1 MHSHSISTARE
12 TNDCIMIN
20 EDDDHQDARIAFYSS
35 SSASRLPYIYA
46 ALSEEAQEIRLLTI
60 LPSAFASDVHVT
72 LQTHVFA
79 KNIPL
84 QYEALSYTWG
94 SPKVPVDIFVGSP
107 YSRGTISVTQNLAEA
122 LRYLR
127 YEDKIRI
134 LWIDAICVNQLD
146 MAERSSQVKRMA
158 DIYSAASRVVVW
170 LGPESDDSTMA
181 MGCCQLISSNITVDW
196 VRQAMSPV
204 STDTHWANKEEP
216 LPFCG
221 MELAAISRLLD
232 RDWFKRLWIW
242 QEVNLAAEVIVLC
255 GTNTLSWMVIQ
266 DAVFS
271 IYVKSWAQYHNIKW
285 SHRRLLHSLCKGPKG
300 LSLDKLIE
308 NTKHSLCSDSRD
320 RIFALF
326 SLLSAYDR
334 LLTIEPDYSKPAAQ
348 IFEDF
353 TRHYIQGRKHLK
365 ILSTIE
371 TQDQHSELPSWI
383 PNWSTP
389 RITTPFTRTKFSGL
403 SQASAKFRVDA
414 CLEVCG
420 RTIGTI
426 EMTEPFRLPN
436 PGSRESTSR
445 NVSLELQRIASVLNL
460 DGLLDDDSQSLA
472 RLCRV
477 LCANSVLKV
486 ISSPIADYLSFQD
499 ATNSL
504 REALRFT
511 TEDLGSDATVSMK
524 PFINSVLVNCYGR
537 SLYRCL
543 DGTIGLAS
551 KFARLGDKVAV
562 LLGCDTAM
570 VLRPFRENQY
580 RLLGEAVY
588 DGAMDGSAF
597 LGSLPERFQL
607 VLMVVERRDEE
618 DIAWAWRFLHR
629 DTGIVSAEDPRLV
642 DIELPLGWR
651 RTSYT
656 EGEFLND
663 ETRERTMYDPRLT
676 AEFLKSR
683 GVALEIF
690 EIV

>member
-1 MHSHSISTARE
+1 MA
-12 TNDCIMIN
+12 N
-20 EDDDHQDARIAFYSS
+20 EDDNHQDARVSFYSS
-35 SSASRLPYIYA
+35 LSASRLPYVYST
-46 ALSEEAQEIRLLTI
+46 LNEEAQEIRLLTI
-60 LPSAFASDVHVT
+60 LSAAFASDIHVT

-79 KNIPL
+79 KNIAL

-94 SPKVPVDIFVGSP
+94 SPKDPVEIFVGSP
-107 YSRGTISVTQNLAEA
+107 HSHGTISVTQNLAEA

-127 YEDKIRI
+127 YEDEIRT

-158 DIYSAASRVVVW
+158 DIYSAASRGVVW

-181 MGCCQLISSNITVDW
+181 MKCCQLISSNITVDW
-196 VRQAMSPV
+196 VRQSMSPV
-204 STDTHWANKEEP
+204 SSDTHWANKEAA
-216 LPFCG
+216 LPFSG
-221 MELAAISRLLD
+221 IELAAISRLLD

-242 QEVNLAAEVIVLC
+242 QEVNLAHEVIVLC
-255 GTNTLSWMVIQ
+255 GTDALSWTVIR

-271 IYVKSWAQYHNIKW
+271 IYVKTRAQYYNIEW

-300 LSLDKLIE
+300 LSLGKLIE
-308 NTKHSLCSDSRD
+308 NTKHSLCSDPRD
-320 RIFALF
+320 RIFALC

-334 LLTIEPDYSKPAAQ
+334 PLTIEPDYSKPPAQ
-348 IFEDF
+348 IFEEF

-365 ILSTIE
+365 ILSTVE
-371 TQDQHSELPSWI
+371 TRDEHSELPSWI

-389 RITTPFTRTKFSGL
+389 RTTTPFTRTKFSGL
-403 SQASAKFRVDA
+403 SKALAQFREDT

-436 PGSRESTSR
+436 PGSRESSSR
-445 NVSLELQRIASVLNL
+445 NVFLELQRITSVLNL
-460 DGLLDDDSQSLA
+460 DGLLDAGSPNLVK
-472 RLCRV
+472 LCRV
-477 LCANSVLKV
+477 LCPNSVLEV
-486 ISSPIADYLSFQD
+486 ISSPTLDYLSFQD
-499 ATNSL
+499 AMNSL
-504 REALRFT
+504 REALRFPT
-511 TEDLGSDATVSMK
+511 QDLGSDATTSMK

-537 SLYRCL
+537 SLYRCS

-551 KFARLGDKVAV
+551 KIVTLGDKVAV
-562 LLGCDTAM
+562 WLGCDTAM
-570 VLRPFRENQY
+570 VLRPFKDNQY

-588 DGAMDGSAF
+588 DEAMNGSAF

-607 VLMVVERRDEE
+607 VLMVVEGYDEE
-618 DIAWAWRFLHR
+618 HSAWAWRFLQR

-642 DIELPLGWR
+642 ETELPFGWR
-651 RTSYT
+651 RNSSI

-663 ETRERTMYDPRLT
+663 EAGERTMYDPRLT

-683 GVALEIF
+683 GVTLEVF